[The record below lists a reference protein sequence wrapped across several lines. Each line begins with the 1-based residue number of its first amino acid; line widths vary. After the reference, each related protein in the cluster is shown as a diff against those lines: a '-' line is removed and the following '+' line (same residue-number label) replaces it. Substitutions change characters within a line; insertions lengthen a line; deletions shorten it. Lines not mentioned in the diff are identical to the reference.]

1 MELMER
7 EIIATFRAATAKPDY
22 LTTEKF
28 DAMLGGW
35 GVFNLGVW
43 AAANVIAKEIKKGKK
58 LKLEV
63 TNEAYTDV
71 DEIAKKAVRK
81 LMDCGADPANAAL
94 ATATLLYWAGVNV
107 QCGIPC
113 PNRKLGA
120 VARMAAG
127 VPSGRISSV
136 PTEKLNNKVSG
147 FAATLAIYQALE
159 KEHLA
164 PFDSKLLPLGI
175 GGSPFLG
182 HTAIGED
189 HLFPKL
195 GQKLARIGTRAMMKA
210 YDSAG
215 MRTCRWMS
223 GLLATAAALEIIHP
237 DAYVGEEY
245 GQFLVTRT
253 PEVVAK
259 AAVEEAGMP
268 DVIHVRGTNEEL
280 RTARVLGD
288 LALILK
294 DSGTPTVVGMIM
306 FNEICSVI
314 KEGAA
319 LGVGRAGGPLLLPL
333 NHWVTSPSLAL
344 YLLGKGATEE
354 EMISIIRETMNGYFQ
369 KEDATVATNILAR
382 RAEFIERGPLTEAII
397 KATEPGLANSVTKRA
412 LHAYEQM
419 KKGKSLSQVLEDVQ
433 KRHIESIASASAKA
447 MSKVLDKKIEYI
459 KFRKVKPG
467 AGRRTHKFAQRHFAF
482 DAYVDVEVKID
493 GQVYEWENLLAKVA
507 PEALLAGDK
516 KTMDA
521 LAAVGMAI
529 TELLNS
535 GACSMDVVVC
545 ACMASAMGMD
555 PDEAAEQA
563 AETANVIVSMPSPNM
578 KKATRLASEIM
589 KGLDF

>member
-1 MELMER
+1 MER
-7 EIIATFRAATAKPDY
+7 EIIATLRAATAKPDY

-28 DAMLGGW
+28 DAILGGW

-43 AAANVIAKEIKKGKK
+43 AAANVIAKEIQKGKK
-58 LKLEV
+58 MKLEV

-71 DEIAKKAVRK
+71 DEIAKKAVKK
-81 LMDCGADPANAAL
+81 LMECGADPANAAL
-94 ATATLLYWAGVNV
+94 TTATLLYWAGVNV

-120 VARMAAG
+120 VTRMAAG
-127 VPSGRISSV
+127 IPSGRVSSI

-175 GGSPFLG
+175 GGSPFVG

-195 GQKLARIGTRAMMKA
+195 GQKLARIGTRAMLKA
-210 YDSAG
+210 YESAG
-215 MRTCRWMS
+215 MRACRWMS
-223 GLLATAAALEIIHP
+223 ALFGTAASLEIIHP

-253 PEVVAK
+253 PEVVAT

-268 DVIHVRGTNEEL
+268 AVIHIRGTNEEL
-280 RTARVLGD
+280 KTSRIVGD

-306 FNEICSVI
+306 FNEICSII

-344 YLLGKGATEE
+344 YLLGKGATQDE
-354 EMISIIRETMNGYFQ
+354 IIAIIRETMNGYFQ

-397 KATEPGLANSVTKRA
+397 RATEPGMTNSIVKRA
-412 LHAYEQM
+412 IYSYDQM
-419 KKGKSLSQVLEDVQ
+419 KGGKSLTELLEDIQ
-433 KRHIESIASASAKA
+433 KRHIDAIANAVSKT
-447 MSKVLDKKIEYI
+447 MSKVLNKDIEYI
-459 KFRKVKPG
+459 RFKNVRPG

-482 DAYVDVEVKID
+482 DAYIDVEVKVNGKI
-493 GQVYEWENLLAKVA
+493 YELENLLAKVA
-507 PEALLAGDK
+507 PEAILKGDME
-516 KTMDA
+516 TMEA
-521 LAAVGMAI
+521 LSAVGMAV

-545 ACMASAMGMD
+545 ACMAAAMGMG
-555 PDEAAEQA
+555 PEEAAEKA
-563 AETANVIVSMPSPNM
+563 SEVANVIISMPSLSL
-578 KKATRLASEIM
+578 KKATQLASDIV

>member
-1 MELMER
+1 MER
-7 EIIATFRAATAKPDY
+7 EIIATFRAATAKPDF

-43 AAANVIAKEIKKGKK
+43 AAANVIAKEISKGKK

-63 TNEAYTDV
+63 TNEPHTDV
-71 DEIAKKAVRK
+71 DDIARKAIKV
-81 LMDCGADPANAAL
+81 LMQCGADPANAAL

-127 VPSGRISSV
+127 IPSGRVSSI
-136 PTEKLNNKVSG
+136 PTEKLNNKISG

-164 PFDSKLLPLGI
+164 PFDSRLLPLGI
-175 GGSPFLG
+175 GGSPFVG

-210 YDSAG
+210 YESAG
-215 MRTCRWMS
+215 MRRCRWMS
-223 GLLATAAALEIIHP
+223 ALLGTAAALEIIHP

-253 PEVVAK
+253 PEVVAR

-268 DVIHVRGTNEEL
+268 EVIHIRGTDEEL
-280 RTARVLGD
+280 KTARVIGD
-288 LALILK
+288 LAIILK

-306 FNEICSVI
+306 FNEICSII

-333 NHWVTSPSLAL
+333 NHWVTAPSLAL
-344 YLLGKGATEE
+344 YLFGKGATQDEI
-354 EMISIIRETMNGYFQ
+354 ISIIRKMMDGYFQ

-382 RAEFIERGPLTEAII
+382 RAEFIERGPLTDAII
-397 KATEPGLANSVTKRA
+397 RATEPGMCNSISKRA
-412 LHAYEQM
+412 IYAYEQM
-419 KKGKSLSQVLEDVQ
+419 KSGKSLTELLEDVQ
-433 KRHIESIASASAKA
+433 KRHIEAIASSVARM
-447 MSKVLDKKIEYI
+447 MSKVLNKEIEYI
-459 KFRKVKPG
+459 KFKNVRPG

-482 DAYVDVEVKID
+482 DAYVDVEVKVD
-493 GQVYEWENLLAKVA
+493 GKVYEWENLLAKVA
-507 PEALLAGDK
+507 PEALLKGDK
-516 KTMDA
+516 ETMDA
-521 LAAVGMAI
+521 LGAVGMAV
-529 TELLNS
+529 TELLNA

-545 ACMASAMGMD
+545 ACMAAAMGMD
-555 PDEAAEQA
+555 PKEAAEKA
-563 AETANVIVSMPSPNM
+563 AEVANVIISMPSQGL
-578 KKATRLASEIM
+578 KKATQLASDIM

>member
-1 MELMER
+1 MER
-7 EIIATFRAATAKPDY
+7 EVISTFRAATAKPDY

-35 GVFNLGVW
+35 GVFNMGVW
-43 AAANVIAKEIKKGKK
+43 AAANVIAKEMKKGKK

-63 TNEAYTDV
+63 SNEPYTDV
-71 DEIAKKAVRK
+71 DDIAKKAIKK

-94 ATATLLYWAGVNV
+94 STAALLYWAGVNV

-127 VPSGRISSV
+127 IPSGRVSSI
-136 PTEKLNNKVSG
+136 PTEKLNNKISG

-159 KEHLA
+159 KENLA
-164 PFDSKLLPLGI
+164 PYDASIVPMGI
-175 GGSPFLG
+175 GGSPFVG

-195 GQKLARIGTRAMMKA
+195 GQRLARIGTKAMMKA
-210 YDSAG
+210 YGSAG
-215 MRTCRWMS
+215 MRPCHWMS
-223 GLLATAAALEIIHP
+223 ALLGTAAALEIIHP

-253 PEVVAK
+253 PEVVAL
-259 AAVEEAGMP
+259 AAMEEAGVP
-268 DVIHVRGTNEEL
+268 EVVHIRGTNEEL
-280 RTARVLGD
+280 KASRIIGD
-288 LALILK
+288 LAIILK

-306 FNEICSVI
+306 FNEICSLI

-333 NHWVTSPSLAL
+333 NNWVTAPSLAL
-344 YLLGKGATEE
+344 YLMGKGATQDEI
-354 EMISIIRETMNGYFQ
+354 ISIIGETLKGYFQ
-369 KEDATVATNILAR
+369 QEDATVATNILAR
-382 RAEFIERGPLTEAII
+382 RAEFVERGPLTDAII
-397 KATEPGLANSVTKRA
+397 RATEPGMTNAITKRA
-412 LHAYEQM
+412 IFAYKQM
-419 KKGKSLSQVLEDVQ
+419 KEGKTLSELLDDVQ
-433 KRHIESIASASAKA
+433 KKHIEAIAVTVAKS
-447 MSKVLDKKIEYI
+447 MSKVLKKDIEYI
-459 KFRKVKPG
+459 KFTNVRPG
-467 AGRRTHKFAQRHFAF
+467 AGRRSHKFAKKHFAF
-482 DAYVDVEVKID
+482 DAYVDVELKID
-493 GQVYEWENLLAKVA
+493 GKVYVWENLLAKVA
-507 PEALLAGDK
+507 PEILLKGDK

-521 LAAVGMAI
+521 LAAVGMAV

-545 ACMASAMGMD
+545 ACMAAAMGMD
-555 PDEAAEQA
+555 PKEAAETA
-563 AETANVIVSMPSPNM
+563 AEVANVIVSMPSQGL
-578 KKATRLASEIM
+578 KKATQLTSDIM

>member
-1 MELMER
+1 MER
-7 EIIATFRAATAKPDY
+7 EIIATLRAATAKPDY

-43 AAANVIAKEIKKGKK
+43 AAANVIAKEIQKGKK
-58 LKLEV
+58 MKLEV

-71 DEIAKKAVRK
+71 DEIAKKAVKK
-81 LMDCGADPANAAL
+81 LMECGADPANAAL
-94 ATATLLYWAGVNV
+94 STATLLYWAGVNV

-120 VARMAAG
+120 VTRMAAG
-127 VPSGRISSV
+127 IPSGRVSSI

-147 FAATLAIYQALE
+147 FAATLAIYQALD

-164 PFDSKLLPLGI
+164 PFDSRLLPLGI
-175 GGSPFLG
+175 GGSPFVG

-195 GQKLARIGTRAMMKA
+195 GQKLSKIGTRAMMKA
-210 YDSAG
+210 YESAG

-223 GLLATAAALEIIHP
+223 ALFGTAASLEIIHP

-253 PEVVAK
+253 PEVVAT

-268 DVIHVRGTNEEL
+268 EVIHIRGTNEEL
-280 RTARVLGD
+280 KTSRIIGD

-306 FNEICSVI
+306 FNEICSII

-333 NHWVTSPSLAL
+333 NHWVTAPSLAL
-344 YLLGKGATEE
+344 YLLGKGATQDE
-354 EMISIIRETMNGYFQ
+354 IITIIRETMNGYFQ

-382 RAEFIERGPLTEAII
+382 RAEFIERGPLTDAII
-397 KATEPGLANSVTKRA
+397 RATEPGMTNSIVKRA
-412 LHAYEQM
+412 IYSYDQM
-419 KKGKSLSQVLEDVQ
+419 KGGKSLTELLEDIQ
-433 KRHIESIASASAKA
+433 KRHIDAIANAVSKT
-447 MSKVLDKKIEYI
+447 MSKVLNKDIEYI
-459 KFRKVKPG
+459 RFKNVRPG

-482 DAYVDVEVKID
+482 DAYIDVEVKVNGKI
-493 GQVYEWENLLAKVA
+493 YELENLLAKVA
-507 PEALLAGDK
+507 PEAILKGDME
-516 KTMDA
+516 TMEA
-521 LAAVGMAI
+521 LSAVGMAV

-545 ACMASAMGMD
+545 ACMAAAMGMG
-555 PDEAAEQA
+555 PEEAAEKA
-563 AETANVIVSMPSPNM
+563 SEVANVIISMPSLSL
-578 KKATRLASEIM
+578 KKATQLASDIV

>member
-1 MELMER
+1 MKR
-7 EIIATFRAATAKPDY
+7 EIVATFRAATAKPDF

-35 GVFNLGVW
+35 GVFNMGIW
-43 AAANVIAKEIKKGKK
+43 AAANVIAKEIKKGR
-58 LKLEV
+58 KLELRV

-71 DEIAKKAVRK
+71 DEIAKKSVKK
-81 LMDCGADPANAAL
+81 LMECGADPANAGL
-94 ATATLLYWAGVNV
+94 ATAALLYWAGVNV

-127 VPSGRISSV
+127 IPSGRVSSI
-136 PTEKLNNKVSG
+136 PTEKLNNKISG
-147 FAATLAIYQALE
+147 FAATLAIYKALD

-164 PFDSKLLPLGI
+164 PFDSKLLPLGV

-182 HTAIGED
+182 HTALGED

-210 YDSAG
+210 YESAG

-223 GLLATAAALEIIHP
+223 ALLGAAATLEIIHP

-253 PEVVAK
+253 PEVIAA
-259 AAVEEAGMP
+259 AAVEESGMP
-268 DVIHVRGTNEEL
+268 EVIHIRGTNEEL
-280 RTARVLGD
+280 KTARVLGD

-306 FNEICSVI
+306 FNEICTVI
-314 KEGAA
+314 KEGAN

-333 NHWVTSPSLAL
+333 NHWVTAPSLAL
-344 YLLGKGATEE
+344 YLFAKGATQDEI
-354 EMISIIRETMNGYFQ
+354 ISIIRETRNDYFQ
-369 KEDATVATNILAR
+369 KEDAAVATNVLAR

-397 KATEPGLANSVTKRA
+397 RATEPGLTNSISKRA
-412 LHAYEQM
+412 IYAYEQL
-419 KKGKSLSQVLEDVQ
+419 KAGKSLTELLEDVQ
-433 KRHIESIASASAKA
+433 KRHIDVIAASVAKV
-447 MSKVLDKKIEYI
+447 MSNVLNKKIEYI
-459 KFRKVKPG
+459 NFLNVRPG
-467 AGRRTHKFAQRHFAF
+467 AGRRSHKFAQRHFAF
-482 DAYVDVEVKID
+482 DAYIDIEVKVD
-493 GQVYEWENLLAKVA
+493 GEIYKWENLLVKVA
-507 PEALLAGDK
+507 PEALIKGDK

-521 LAAVGMAI
+521 IATVSLAI
-529 TELLNS
+529 TELINA

-545 ACMASAMGMD
+545 ACMAAAMGMD
-555 PDEAAEQA
+555 PKEAAEKS
-563 AETANVIVSMPSPNM
+563 AEVANVIIAMPSLSL
-578 KKATRLASEIM
+578 KKATQLASDIM

>member
-1 MELMER
+1 MEK
-7 EIIATFRAATAKPDY
+7 EIVATFRAATAKPDY

-43 AAANVIAKEIKKGKK
+43 AAANVIAKEMQKGRK

-71 DEIAKKAVRK
+71 DEIAKKAVKK
-81 LMDCGADPANAAL
+81 LMECGADPANAAL
-94 ATATLLYWAGVNV
+94 ATAALLYWAGVNV

-120 VARMAAG
+120 VTRMAAG
-127 VPSGRISSV
+127 IPSGRVSSI

-159 KEHLA
+159 REHLA

-175 GGSPFLG
+175 GGSPFVG

-195 GQKLARIGTRAMMKA
+195 GQKLAKIGTRAMMKA
-210 YDSAG
+210 YESAG

-223 GLLATAAALEIIHP
+223 ALMGTAATLEIIHP

-253 PEVVAK
+253 PEVVAT

-268 DVIHVRGTNEEL
+268 EVVHIRGTNEEIK
-280 RTARVLGD
+280 TACLVGD
-288 LALILK
+288 VALILK

-306 FNEICSVI
+306 FNEIFSII
-314 KEGAA
+314 KEGASV
-319 LGVGRAGGPLLLPL
+319 GFGRAGGPLLLPL
-333 NHWVTSPSLAL
+333 NHWVSAPSLAL
-344 YLLGKGATEE
+344 YLLGKGATQDE
-354 EMISIIRETMNGYFQ
+354 IIAIVQETMNGYFQ

-397 KATEPGLANSVTKRA
+397 RATEPGLANAITKRA
-412 LHAYEQM
+412 IYAYEQM
-419 KKGKSLSQVLEDVQ
+419 KGGRTLTELLEDVQ
-433 KRHIESIASASAKA
+433 KRHIEAIAASVVKT
-447 MSKVLDKKIEYI
+447 MSKVLNKDIGYI
-459 KFRKVKPG
+459 KFKDVRPG

-482 DAYVDVEVKID
+482 DAYVDVEVKVD
-493 GQVYEWENLLAKVA
+493 GKVYEWENLLAKVA
-507 PEALLAGDK
+507 PEALLKGDK
-516 KTMDA
+516 ETMDA

-529 TELLNS
+529 TELLNA

-545 ACMASAMGMD
+545 ACMAAAMGMD
-555 PDEAAEQA
+555 PKEAAEKA
-563 AETANVIVSMPSPNM
+563 SEVANVMISMPSPGL
-578 KKATRLASEIM
+578 KKATQLASDIM

>member
-1 MELMER
+1 MEK
-7 EIIATFRAATAKPDY
+7 EIIAAFRAATAKPDF

-28 DAMLGGW
+28 DAILGGW

-43 AAANVIAKEIKKGKK
+43 AAANVIAKELKKGTKF
-58 LKLEV
+58 KLEV
-63 TNEAYTDV
+63 SNTAHTDV
-71 DEIAKKAVRK
+71 DAVAKKSVDK
-81 LMDCGADPANAAL
+81 LMQCGADPANAGL
-94 ATATLLYWAGVNV
+94 VTAALLYWAGVNV

-127 VPSGRISSV
+127 VPSGRVSSI

-147 FAATLAIYQALE
+147 FAATLAIYRALE
-159 KEHLA
+159 EEHLA
-164 PFDSKLLPLGI
+164 PFDSMLLPLGI

-195 GQKLARIGTRAMMKA
+195 GQKLARIGTKAMLKA

-215 MRTCRWMS
+215 MRKCRWMS
-223 GLLATAAALEIIHP
+223 ALLATAAALEIIHP

-253 PEVVAK
+253 PEVVAR
-259 AAVEEAGMP
+259 AAVEEAGLP
-268 DVIHVRGTNEEL
+268 EVIHIRGTDEEL
-280 RTARVLGD
+280 KAAKVLGD
-288 LALILK
+288 LAIILK

-306 FNEICSVI
+306 FNEVCSII

-333 NHWVTSPSLAL
+333 NHWVTAPSLAL
-344 YLLGKGATEE
+344 YLLGKGATEDE
-354 EMISIIRETMNGYFQ
+354 IIDITRKTLEGFFQ
-369 KEDATVATNILAR
+369 KEDALVATNILAR
-382 RAEFIERGPLTEAII
+382 RAEYIERGPLTDAII
-397 KATEPGLANSVTKRA
+397 RATEPGMTNAIIKRTA
-412 LHAYEQM
+412 HAYRQM
-419 KKGKSLSQVLEDVQ
+419 KDGKTLEELVKDVQ
-433 KRHIESIASASAKA
+433 VSHIDEISVSVART
-447 MSKVLDKKIEYI
+447 MSKVLGKDIEYI
-459 KFRKVKPG
+459 KFKKVKPG
-467 AGRRTHKFAQRHFAF
+467 AGRRTHKFAQKHFAF
-482 DAYVDVEVKID
+482 DAYVDVELKVD
-493 GQVYEWENLLAKVA
+493 GEVYEWENLLAKAA
-507 PEALLAGDK
+507 PEALLKGDK
-516 KTMDA
+516 KTMEA

-545 ACMASAMGMD
+545 ACTAAAMGTD
-555 PDEAAEQA
+555 PVEA
-563 AETANVIVSMPSPNM
+563 AETASDAADVIISMPSPAM
-578 KKATRLASEIM
+578 KKATQLAADIV

>member
-1 MELMER
+1 MNR
-7 EIIATFRAATAKPDY
+7 EIAATFRAATAKPDF

-35 GVFNLGVW
+35 GVFNMGVW
-43 AAANVIAKEIKKGKK
+43 AAANVIAKEMVKGRK

-63 TNEAYTDV
+63 TNEPFTDV
-71 DEIAKKAVRK
+71 DEIAKKSVKK
-81 LMDCGADPANAAL
+81 LMECGADPANAGL
-94 ATATLLYWAGVNV
+94 ATATLLYWAGVNP

-127 VPSGRISSV
+127 IPSGRVSSI

-147 FAATLAIYQALE
+147 FAATLAIYNALE

-182 HTAIGED
+182 HTSIGED

-215 MRTCRWMS
+215 MRMCRWMS
-223 GLLATAAALEIIHP
+223 ALLGSAAALEIIHP

-245 GQFLVTRT
+245 GQFLITRT
-253 PEVVAK
+253 PEVVAR
-259 AAVEEAGMP
+259 AAVEEAGIP
-268 DVIHVRGTNEEL
+268 EVIHIRGTNEEL
-280 RTARVLGD
+280 KSARVVGD

-306 FNEICSVI
+306 FNEICSLI
-314 KEGAA
+314 KEGAG

-333 NHWVTSPSLAL
+333 NHWVTSPCLAL
-344 YLLGKGATEE
+344 YLLGKGATQDEI
-354 EMISIIRETMNGYFQ
+354 ISIIGETMNGFFQ

-397 KATEPGLANSVTKRA
+397 RATEPGMTNAVIKRTQY
-412 LHAYEQM
+412 AYDWM
-419 KKGKSLSQVLEDVQ
+419 KGGKPLESLLEDVQ
-433 KRHIESIASASAKA
+433 KRHIEAIATSVANM
-447 MSKVLDKKIEYI
+447 MSKTLNKKIEYI
-459 KFRKVKPG
+459 KFKNVRPG

-493 GQVYEWENLLAKVA
+493 GKVFEWDNLLAKIA
-507 PEALLAGDK
+507 PEALLKGDK
-516 KTMDA
+516 ETMDA

-529 TELLNS
+529 TELLNA

-545 ACMASAMGMD
+545 ACMAAAMGMD
-555 PDEAAEQA
+555 PKEAAEKA
-563 AETANVIVSMPSPNM
+563 AEVANVIVSMPSPSM
-578 KKATRLASEIM
+578 KKATQLTSDIM

>member
-1 MELMER
+1 MEK
-7 EIIATFRAATAKPDY
+7 EIIATFRAATAKPDF

-35 GVFNLGVW
+35 GVFNLGIW
-43 AAANVIAKEIKKGKK
+43 AAANVIAKEIQKGKK

-71 DEIAKKAVRK
+71 DEIAKKAVMK
-81 LMDCGADPANAAL
+81 LMECGADPANASL
-94 ATATLLYWAGVNV
+94 ATAGLLYWAGVNA

-120 VARMAAG
+120 VTRMAAG
-127 VPSGRISSV
+127 IPSGRVSSI

-164 PFDSKLLPLGI
+164 PFDSKLLPLGL

-182 HTAIGED
+182 HSAIGED

-195 GQKLARIGTRAMMKA
+195 GQRLSRIGTRGMLKA
-210 YDSAG
+210 YESAG
-215 MRTCRWMS
+215 MRSCRWMS
-223 GLLATAAALEIIHP
+223 ALLGTAAALEIIHP

-253 PEVVAK
+253 PEVAAA

-268 DVIHVRGTNEEL
+268 EVIHIRGTNEEL
-280 RTARVLGD
+280 KTARVIGD
-288 LALILK
+288 AALILK
-294 DSGTPTVVGMIM
+294 DCGTPSVVGMIM
-306 FNEICSVI
+306 FNEIFSII

-333 NHWVTSPSLAL
+333 NHWVTAPSLAL
-344 YLLGKGATEE
+344 YLLGKGATQDEI
-354 EMISIIRETMNGYFQ
+354 ISIMKDLMNGYFQ
-369 KEDATVATNILAR
+369 KEDAAVATNILAR

-397 KATEPGLANSVTKRA
+397 RATEPSMTNSITKRA
-412 LHAYEQM
+412 VYAYKEM
-419 KKGKSLSQVLEDVQ
+419 KSGKTLAELLEDVQ
-433 KRHIESIASASAKA
+433 KKHIDAIADSVAKG
-447 MSKVLDKKIEYI
+447 MSKALNKNIEYI
-459 KFRKVKPG
+459 KFKNVRPG
-467 AGRRTHKFAQRHFAF
+467 AGRRGHKFAQKHFAF

-493 GQVYEWENLLAKVA
+493 GKVHEWENLLAKVA
-507 PEALLAGDK
+507 PEALMKGDK
-516 KTMDA
+516 ETMGA
-521 LAAVGMAI
+521 IAAVSMAI
-529 TELLNS
+529 TELLNA
-535 GACSMDVVVC
+535 GACSMDAVVC
-545 ACMASAMGMD
+545 ACMAAAMGMD
-555 PDEAAEQA
+555 PKEASEKTAEV
-563 AETANVIVSMPSPNM
+563 ANVIISMPSPSL
-578 KKATRLASEIM
+578 KKATQMASDIM

>member
-1 MELMER
+1 MER
-7 EIIATFRAATAKPDY
+7 EIIATLRAATAKPDY

-28 DAMLGGW
+28 DAILGGW

-43 AAANVIAKEIKKGKK
+43 AAANVIAKEIQKGKK
-58 LKLEV
+58 MKLEV

-71 DEIAKKAVRK
+71 DEIAKKAVKK
-81 LMDCGADPANAAL
+81 LMECGADPANAAL
-94 ATATLLYWAGVNV
+94 TTATLLYWAGVNV

-120 VARMAAG
+120 VTRMAAG
-127 VPSGRISSV
+127 IPSGRVSSI

-175 GGSPFLG
+175 GGSPFVG

-195 GQKLARIGTRAMMKA
+195 GQKLARIGTRAMLKA
-210 YDSAG
+210 YESAG
-215 MRTCRWMS
+215 MRACRWMS
-223 GLLATAAALEIIHP
+223 ALFGTAASLEIIHP

-253 PEVVAK
+253 PEVVAT

-268 DVIHVRGTNEEL
+268 AVIHIRGTNEEL
-280 RTARVLGD
+280 KTSRIVGD

-306 FNEICSVI
+306 FNEICSII

-344 YLLGKGATEE
+344 YLLGKGATQDE
-354 EMISIIRETMNGYFQ
+354 IIAIIRETMNGYFQ

-397 KATEPGLANSVTKRA
+397 RATEPGMTNSIVKRA
-412 LHAYEQM
+412 IYSYDQM
-419 KKGKSLSQVLEDVQ
+419 KGGKSLTELLEDIQ
-433 KRHIESIASASAKA
+433 KRHIDAIANAVSKT
-447 MSKVLDKKIEYI
+447 MSKVLNKDIEYI
-459 KFRKVKPG
+459 RFKNVRPG

-482 DAYVDVEVKID
+482 DAYIDVEVKVNGKI
-493 GQVYEWENLLAKVA
+493 YELENLLAKVA
-507 PEALLAGDK
+507 PEAILKGDME
-516 KTMDA
+516 TMEA
-521 LAAVGMAI
+521 LSAVGMAV

-545 ACMASAMGMD
+545 ACMAAAMGMG
-555 PDEAAEQA
+555 PEEAAEKA
-563 AETANVIVSMPSPNM
+563 SEAANVIISMPSLSL
-578 KKATRLASEIM
+578 KKATQLASDII

>member
-1 MELMER
+1 MER
-7 EIIATFRAATAKPDY
+7 EVIATFRAATAKPDY

-43 AAANVIAKEIKKGKK
+43 AAANVIAKEMQKGKK

-71 DEIAKKAVRK
+71 DEIAKKAVKK
-81 LMDCGADPANAAL
+81 LMECGADPANASL
-94 ATATLLYWAGVNV
+94 ATAGLLYWAGVNA

-120 VARMAAG
+120 VTRMAAG
-127 VPSGRISSV
+127 IPSGRVSSI

-147 FAATLAIYQALE
+147 FAATLAIYQALD

-164 PFDSKLLPLGI
+164 PFDSGLLPLGI
-175 GGSPFLG
+175 GGSPFVG
-182 HTAIGED
+182 HTALGED

-210 YDSAG
+210 YESAG

-223 GLLATAAALEIIHP
+223 GLLGTAAALEIIHP

-253 PEVVAK
+253 PEVAAA

-268 DVIHVRGTNEEL
+268 DVIHIRGTNEEL
-280 RTARVLGD
+280 KTARVLGD

-294 DSGTPTVVGMIM
+294 DCGTPTVVGMIM

-344 YLLGKGATEE
+344 YLLGKGATQDE
-354 EMISIIRETMNGYFQ
+354 IIAIIKETMNGFFQ

-382 RAEFIERGPLTEAII
+382 RAEFIERGPLTDAII
-397 KATEPGLANSVTKRA
+397 RATEPGMTNSITKRA
-412 LHAYEQM
+412 TYAYEQM
-419 KKGKSLSQVLEDVQ
+419 KGGKTLPELLEDVQ
-433 KRHIESIASASAKA
+433 KKHIDNIATSVAKG
-447 MSKVLDKKIEYI
+447 MSKVLNKNIEYI
-459 KFRKVKPG
+459 KFKDVRPG
-467 AGRRTHKFAQRHFAF
+467 AGRRTHKFAQKYFAF

-493 GQVYEWENLLAKVA
+493 GKVYELENVLAKAA
-507 PEALLAGDK
+507 PEAILKGDRE
-516 KTMDA
+516 TINA

-529 TELLNS
+529 TELLNA

-545 ACMASAMGMD
+545 ACMAAAMGMD
-555 PDEAAEQA
+555 PLEAAEKA
-563 AETANVIVSMPSPNM
+563 AEVANVIISMPSPSL
-578 KKATRLASEIM
+578 KKAAQLASDIM

>member
-1 MELMER
+1 MER
-7 EIIATFRAATAKPDY
+7 EITATFRAATAKPDY

-43 AAANVIAKEIKKGKK
+43 AAANVIAKEIQKGKK

-71 DEIAKKAVRK
+71 DEIAKKAVKK
-81 LMDCGADPANAAL
+81 LMECGADPANAAL
-94 ATATLLYWAGVNV
+94 ATAALLYWAGVNV

-120 VARMAAG
+120 VTRMAAG
-127 VPSGRISSV
+127 IPSGRVSSI

-164 PFDSKLLPLGI
+164 PYDSKLLPLGI
-175 GGSPFLG
+175 GGSPFVG
-182 HTAIGED
+182 HTSIGED

-210 YDSAG
+210 YESAG
-215 MRTCRWMS
+215 MKPCRWMS
-223 GLLATAAALEIIHP
+223 ALLGTAATLEIIHP

-245 GQFLVTRT
+245 GQFLITRT
-253 PEVVAK
+253 PEVVAT
-259 AAVEEAGMP
+259 AAVEETGMP
-268 DVIHVRGTNEEL
+268 DVVHIRGTNEEL
-280 RTARVLGD
+280 KTARLVGD
-288 LALILK
+288 VALILK

-306 FNEICSVI
+306 FNEIFSII

-319 LGVGRAGGPLLLPL
+319 VGFGRAGGPLLLPL
-333 NHWVTSPSLAL
+333 NHWVTAPSLAL

-354 EMISIIRETMNGYFQ
+354 EIIPIIRESANGFFQ

-382 RAEFIERGPLTEAII
+382 RAEFVERGPLTEAII
-397 KATEPGLANSVTKRA
+397 RATEPGMTNAISKRTVY
-412 LHAYEQM
+412 AYKQM
-419 KKGKSLSQVLEDVQ
+419 KSGKTLAELLDNVQ
-433 KRHIESIASASAKA
+433 RKHIETIAVAVAA
-447 MSKVLDKKIEYI
+447 TMSKTLNKDIEYI
-459 KFRKVKPG
+459 KFKTVRPG

-482 DAYVDVEVKID
+482 DAYIDVEVKVD
-493 GQVYEWENLLAKVA
+493 GRVYEWENLLAKAA
-507 PEALLAGDK
+507 PEALLKGDK
-516 KTMDA
+516 ETMDA
-521 LAAVGMAI
+521 LAAVGMAV

-545 ACMASAMGMD
+545 ACMAAAMGMD
-555 PDEAAEQA
+555 PKEAAEKA
-563 AETANVIVSMPSPNM
+563 AEVGNVIIAMPSLSL
-578 KKATRLASEIM
+578 KKATQLASDIM